1 MLDEQVI
8 ADVKCY
14 FCGHISGQVLG
25 QRGRP
30 FRARRFIP
38 RPGYQGPEI
47 KPGAKLRC
55 ERCTGPVFLE
65 DATPMEMA
73 EGELAAT
80 LRGPKQ
86 ATKKQTA
93 A

>member
-1 MLDEQVI
+1 MLDEYVV

-14 FCGHISGQVLG
+14 FCGHISGRLVG

-30 FRARRFIP
+30 FRATRFLP
-38 RPGYQGPEI
+38 RQGYAGPEV
-47 KPGAKLRC
+47 KPGARLRC
-55 ERCTGPVFLE
+55 ERCEGPVFLE
-65 DATPMEMA
+65 DATPMELA

-80 LRGPKQ
+80 LKAPK
-86 ATKKQTA
+86 AAMKKRPA